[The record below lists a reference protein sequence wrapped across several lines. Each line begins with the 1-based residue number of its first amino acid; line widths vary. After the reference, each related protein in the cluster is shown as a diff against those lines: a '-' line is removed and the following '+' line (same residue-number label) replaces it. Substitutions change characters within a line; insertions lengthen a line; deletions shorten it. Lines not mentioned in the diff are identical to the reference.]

1 MNFRR
6 AISLACTVLIMAA
19 LVGCGTLNVQVEM
32 PPQATRTRV
41 VISTPIME
49 PSPTAATASVTPTLE
64 SAGSATG
71 QTIISGTPLNL
82 VQIKML
88 DKTKGWG
95 IGEIENDLNS
105 HILVTSDGGNTW
117 LDRTPI
123 KAISSAQPD
132 GWTAVAYF
140 RSNQQAWVTFSPR
153 RPQGTPGQLIVWYTT
168 DGGITWGKSQVL
180 DLSDIQA
187 EFELPSD
194 LGFLDSQQ
202 GWIMV
207 HLGVGMS
214 HDYVAVFITGDG
226 GKTWT
231 RVLGANKN
239 PELMGCQKTGL
250 AFTTGTTG
258 WITGNCPG
266 LMPSLFFYRTVNSGT
281 SWDAVDLPVP
291 QGKTFD
297 YFSRSEIGCGIP
309 SLNYATARNL
319 MLTLS
324 CTNYNNNTNQSWLYA
339 STDGGLTW
347 SDYLLPTVFGYIGMI
362 DSLHGFF
369 VGSTQRDTVAGGEIY
384 NTTDGGNTWLPIIPT
399 NWGGA
404 PDFVD
409 GDNGWVIAVH
419 DKTQALVN
427 STNGGKFWVELKP
440 VIK

>member
-1 MNFRR
+1 M
-6 AISLACTVLIMAA
+6 IACIIL
-19 LVGCGTLNVQVEM
+19 LVGCGTLNVQIEL
-32 PPQATRTRV
+32 PPQATSTRV
-41 VISTPIME
+41 EPGTPTME
-49 PSPTAATASVTPTLE
+49 PSPTVKSATATPTATLE
-64 SAGSATG
+64 SSVFPTG
-71 QTIISGTPLNL
+71 QAIGSGTPVNL

-88 DKTKGWG
+88 DINNGWG

-105 HILVTSDGGNTW
+105 HILTTTDGGRTW
-117 LDRTPI
+117 LDRTPLQ
-123 KAISSAQPD
+123 AITSVQPD
-132 GWTAVAYF
+132 GWMAAAYF
-140 RSNQQAWVTFSPR
+140 GSNQQAWVSFYPNQ
-153 RPQGTPGQLIVWYTT
+153 PQSTTGQLVVWYTV
-168 DGGITWGKSQVL
+168 DGGISWAKSQAL
-180 DLSDIQA
+180 DFSGIQA
-187 EFELPSD
+187 DFEIPSE

-266 LMPSLFFYRTVNSGT
+266 LMPGLFIYRTVNSGA
-281 SWDAVDLPVP
+281 SWNVVDLPAP

-319 MLTLS
+319 ELTLS
-324 CTNYNNNTNQSWLYA
+324 CTNTSNSTNQSWLYT
-339 STDGGLTW
+339 SKDGGLTW
-347 SDYLLPTVFGYIGMI
+347 SDYPLPVAFGNIGMI
-362 DSLHGFF
+362 NSSQGYFI
-369 VGSTQRDTVAGGEIY
+369 GSMQRDTVAGGELY
-384 NTTDGGNTWLPIIPT
+384 STTDGGNTWLPIIST
-399 NWGGA
+399 NWGGM

-409 GDNGWVIAVH
+409 ANNGWVIAIH
-419 DKTQALVN
+419 NKTQAFVN
-427 STNGGKFWVELKP
+427 TSNGGKFWVELKP